1 MPFISGPSGDTKT
14 ISVNEIVADNT
25 IQTSY
30 IDIDET
36 FYEKCM
42 CNKSGM
48 VQGKY
53 YWNTTNFSVQNT
65 NTPTILVPRG
75 THGLHGCY
83 TSFVYND
90 SIYITPFRYGN
101 STTFTWYKYSI
112 PNKTYT
118 TFTFTLAD
126 NASENYSYIV
136 INHKIDSNGCKFYG
150 ILLDFGNNR
159 HGSTGCPN
167 ILSDIIMDFD
177 NNTITRIAKLP
188 STGDGTV
195 LTGIWYRNGKTY
207 IGSRTLRYENYG
219 YRYEWTENA
228 SSGSLYAYS
237 NNTYTKVYSS
247 DPCELVSIYNTAQL
261 FIYQSTENVTT
272 GYVGSEEYVDGTSLS
287 LYNNF
292 SLIKSWFNGKYS
304 NGETSKQTILEQI
317 GYKNTKNNMH
327 VAFDGDCIYLSYD
340 IPGINR
346 NLILQISVIQHPY
359 PDMLTNQMTL
369 IECVPDITNKT
380 ISVRILGT
388 LDRSEVIKTN
398 PLTVF
403 NNMIDGNN
411 NSPFYTFRVPASLP
425 LIPDFSKTGI
435 MYGANSMYD
444 YPILIKYEFDL

>member
-1 MPFISGPSGDTKT
+1 MPFISGPSGGTKT
-14 ISVNEIVADNT
+14 ISVNEIVSDDT

-48 VQGKY
+48 VQGNY
-53 YWNTTNFSVQNT
+53 CWSTANLSYPDLDA
-65 NTPTILVPRG
+65 PTILVPRG
-75 THGLHGCY
+75 THGLQGCY

-90 SIYITPFRYGN
+90 SLYITPFRYGN

-126 NASENYSYIV
+126 NTSENYSYIV

-159 HGSTGCPN
+159 LVSTGCPN

-177 NNTITRIAKLP
+177 NNTITRITKLP
-188 STGDGTV
+188 STGDGTI

-207 IGSRTLRYENYG
+207 IGSRTLRYENYS

-228 SSGSLYAYS
+228 SSGSLYMYS

-247 DPCELVSIYNTAQL
+247 DPRAVVSIHDTAQL
-261 FIYQSTENVTT
+261 FITQRTSERSI
-272 GYVGSEEYVDGTSLS
+272 GYVGAEEYVDDTSLY

-292 SLIKSWFNGKYS
+292 SVITSWFNGLHT
-304 NGETSKQTILEQI
+304 NGTPDKTILEQI
-317 GYKNTKNNMH
+317 GYKNTKNNQH
-327 VAFDGDCIYLSYD
+327 VIFNGDCIYLSYD

-346 NLILQISVIQHPY
+346 NLILQVSIKLHCE
-359 PDMLTNQMTL
+359 PDGLTNQMTL
-369 IECVPDITNKT
+369 IECVPDVTNKT
-380 ISVRILGT
+380 VHVKILGT
-388 LDRSEVIKTN
+388 LNRSEVIKTN

-403 NNMIDGNN
+403 DNMIYTHG
-411 NSPFYTFRVPASLP
+411 NSPFYRFRVPASLP

-444 YPILIKYEFDL
+444 YPMLAKYEFNL